1 MNIFILDKD
10 PKTCAQ
16 YHCDKH
22 VVKMILESA
31 QMLCTVL
38 SNKGVDVPYKP
49 THAKH
54 PCTIWAAE
62 SVANF
67 NWLRTLSKYL
77 NDEYKLR
84 FNKKVNHKSYD
95 VIQSLPEYSHTCSD
109 LTEFAQAMPDE
120 YKNSDP
126 VKAYRDYYKHDKR
139 DFATW
144 KTNTPTW
151 WERTQ

>member
-1 MNIFILDKD
+1 M
-10 PKTCAQ
+10 
-16 YHCDKH
+16 
-22 VVKMILESA
+22 
-31 QMLCTVL
+31 
-38 SNKGVDVPYKP
+38 PYKP

-144 KTNTPTW
+144 KTNTPAW